1 MWWARQDS
9 NLEPTGYEPAA
20 LTVVL
25 QARRGCSNYSR
36 GRDPVA
42 RGYFLNSSSMRSAMS
57 VQCAFTV
64 GFAAVAAAAF
74 ACA

>member
-25 QARRGCSNYSR
+25 QGQNCEQSKESNLLPLRYERNELRMLYS
-36 GRDPVA
+36 A
-42 RGYFLNSSSMRSAMS
+42 IL
-57 VQCAFTV
+57 
-64 GFAAVAAAAF
+64 
-74 ACA
+74 